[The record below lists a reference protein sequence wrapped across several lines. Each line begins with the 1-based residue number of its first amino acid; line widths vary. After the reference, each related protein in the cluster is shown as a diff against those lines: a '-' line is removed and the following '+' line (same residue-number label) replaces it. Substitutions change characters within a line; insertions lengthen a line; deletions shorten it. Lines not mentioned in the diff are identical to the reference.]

1 MADKKNLIFP
11 PGFLNYFYFFV
22 FETICVFKPKVYN
35 IVNTLRGER
44 TGCRG
49 MVSPALAVDPT
60 PLPSTPPLPI
70 QSGCDFQEVHTHAG
84 EAHWGRQANG
94 SSCLD
99 ALALLPYSRAN
110 PQSLFPIYSLPRFQI
125 RWRLTVPSV
134 VFTVLTCLTC
144 RPATST
150 PRT

>member
-60 PLPSTPPLPI
+60 PLPSSPTLFGFPAFGAFTLKLTY
-70 QSGCDFQEVHTHAG
+70 D
-84 EAHWGRQANG
+84 
-94 SSCLD
+94 SSAVTL
-99 ALALLPYSRAN
+99 
-110 PQSLFPIYSLPRFQI
+110 
-125 RWRLTVPSV
+125 
-134 VFTVLTCLTC
+134 
-144 RPATST
+144 
-150 PRT
+150 